1 MKISEV
7 EERVG
12 ITKKNIRFY
21 ETQGLP
27 LLVIFGVLFSLVQWI
42 GEIKKGETSWQA

>member
-21 ETQGLP
+21 EAQGLLRP
-27 LLVIFGVLFSLVQWI
+27 GRNHEN
-42 GEIKKGETSWQA
+42 GYRE